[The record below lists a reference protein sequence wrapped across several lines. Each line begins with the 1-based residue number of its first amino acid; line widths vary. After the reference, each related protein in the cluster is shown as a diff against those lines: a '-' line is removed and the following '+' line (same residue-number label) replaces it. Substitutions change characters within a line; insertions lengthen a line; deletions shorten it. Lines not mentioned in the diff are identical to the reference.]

1 MSFALIGFFVSIC
14 TALTLYLFFR
24 YEEKKSY
31 RFASHLR
38 SRIDFFVLKTE
49 HIMHS
54 FLRFIGRDFVRQI
67 LHYFFHTV
75 LNMILSLLKKSE
87 QGLRDI
93 MRANRTI
100 AKNAEQESEFRS
112 KLEEIA
118 LHKVSTALTEEEK
131 KEHREKMLNG
141 M

>member
-1 MSFALIGFFVSIC
+1 M
-14 TALTLYLFFR
+14 
-24 YEEKKSY
+24 
-31 RFASHLR
+31 
-38 SRIDFFVLKTE
+38 
-49 HIMHS
+49 
-54 FLRFIGRDFVRQI
+54 RFIGRDFVRQI

-75 LNMILSLLKKSE
+75 LNAILTVLKKSE
-87 QGLRDI
+87 SSLRDI

-100 AKNAEQESEFRS
+100 AKKIEQESEFRT